1 MVTKMTLEVKKKA
14 TYTPGKEKLKT
25 LRSYLLLKL
34 THNEQA
40 GESNLVLTG
49 GYKSVVKETGSEA

>member
-1 MVTKMTLEVKKKA
+1 MTLEVKKKA
-14 TYTPGKEKLKT
+14 QILLAKKIAET